1 MVVVQWRALS
11 SSSSSR
17 QPIIRRKAPRELQL
31 HQVGANPL
39 RTRYDLSVRPS
50 VANKREKTLKP
61 ARRHRAGA
69 GNRQKS
75 AFARVLGL
83 ARRPSAVWGLSH
95 LSAWG
100 SIYWGIHWSQVS
112 RFSFSS
118 AGSYSVC
125 WNRLYLQF
133 LWTIITRRRCHS
145 IAGLLLH
152 GFCRSMTTH

>member
-75 AFARVLGL
+75 AFARVFGFGATTVGGLGAESSECL
-83 ARRPSAVWGLSH
+83 GQHILGYTLEPS
-95 LSAWG
+95 
-100 SIYWGIHWSQVS
+100 
-112 RFSFSS
+112 F
-118 AGSYSVC
+118 
-125 WNRLYLQF
+125 
-133 LWTIITRRRCHS
+133 TI
-145 IAGLLLH
+145 LV
-152 GFCRSMTTH
+152 